1 MNNDI
6 DVNKID
12 LEQHLAA
19 WAGTDDLRRAAAAT
33 VAALAAACR
42 DVAALVAAGP
52 LAGNLAA
59 RQHVGA
65 GGDVQ
70 TELDLRAN
78 DRLVKALESAPVAA
92 IASEEMDA
100 PLPLTPGAPIVVA
113 LDPLDG
119 SSNIETNVSIGT
131 IFSLL
136 PTPPGSSGME
146 PAAFL
151 RAGREQ
157 IAAGY
162 VIYGPQTALALTL
175 GAGTDIFTLDP
186 ASGLF
191 VRTAA
196 HVTVPPQTR
205 EFAINASNYRHW
217 ETPVRTWFHDCLA
230 GAEGPRGENFNMRW
244 IASMVAEAHRILVR
258 GGVYLYPGD
267 AREGYRNGRLRL
279 IYEANP
285 IALLM
290 EQAGGRASAGR
301 ERILDRVPRLLHE
314 RVPLVF
320 GAREEVERIE
330 RYQLGLTPKGE
341 TSPLF
346 ARRGLF
352 V

>member
-1 MNNDI
+1 MNDNI
-6 DVNKID
+6 G
-12 LEQHLAA
+12 LEQHLKV
-19 WAGTDDLRRAAAAT
+19 WAGTDALRQAVASTITT
-33 VAALAAACR
+33 VAAACCDIAAIIT
-42 DVAALVAAGP
+42 AGP

-59 RQHVGA
+59 RQHDGT
-65 GGDVQ
+65 GGDFQ

-78 DRLVKALESAPVAA
+78 EVLIKAFASAPIAA
-92 IASEEMDA
+92 VASEEMDA

-136 PTPPGSSGME
+136 PTPPGSSGTE

-175 GAGTDIFTLDP
+175 GAGTDIFTLDL
-186 ASGLF
+186 ACGRF
-191 VRTAA
+191 VRTAV
-196 HVTVPPQTR
+196 HVRVPPHAR

-217 ETPVRTWFHDCLA
+217 DMPVRTWFDDCLA

-267 AREGYRNGRLRL
+267 ARHGYRNGRLRL
-279 IYEANP
+279 LYEANP
-285 IALLM
+285 IAFLI
-290 EQAGGRASAGR
+290 EQAGGCASTGR
-301 ERILDRVPRLLHE
+301 ERILDRMPRLLHE
-314 RVPLVF
+314 RVPVVF

-330 RYQLGLTPKGE
+330 RYHLGQAPKGE